1 MNNYPFAF
9 DEIFDID
16 LTGKFVVT
24 GLFTSMRRSDVVHYI
39 YSHGGTVLSA
49 PTRATDY
56 LIVGGE
62 KSKTWKY
69 GQYGTKIRKGLDL
82 REKDEYVEKTLVNAS
97 SVLHFSLFLYS
108 CTSSISS
115 SLNCLICSVTT
126 TNQLLYKMIL
136 LLFETSYMHLMTACN
151 LQK

>member
-1 MNNYPFAF
+1 MNNYHFAF

-16 LTGKFVVT
+16 LTAKFVVT

-39 YSHGGTVLSA
+39 YTHGGSVLSA

-69 GQYGTKIRKGLDL
+69 GTKIRKGLDL
-82 REKDEYVEKTLVNAS
+82 REKDEKILIISEED
-97 SVLHFSLFLYS
+97 FLR
-108 CTSSISS
+108 CIGG
-115 SLNCLICSVTT
+115 
-126 TNQLLYKMIL
+126 
-136 LLFETSYMHLMTACN
+136 
-151 LQK
+151 

>member
-1 MNNYPFAF
+1 MSLIKITQNKTK
-9 DEIFDID
+9 DENQRNVIFPLDNRHFITD

-24 GLFTSMRRSDVVHYI
+24 GLFTLMRRSDVVHYI

-82 REKDEYVEKTLVNAS
+82 REKDEKILI
-97 SVLHFSLFLYS
+97 
-108 CTSSISS
+108 ISEEDFMR
-115 SLNCLICSVTT
+115 CIGG
-126 TNQLLYKMIL
+126 
-136 LLFETSYMHLMTACN
+136 
-151 LQK
+151 